1 MALSTFTELKEAVAD
16 WLDRSDLT
24 ARIPDFIALAEAR
37 INRELRIR
45 PMEVRSTMY
54 TTVDQQYFN
63 LPGGYIQMRNIQLN
77 TNPTTP
83 LEYITPEML
92 DRLYGSSTT
101 GKPRAYTLIGDE
113 IQLAPIPD
121 SAYQL
126 EMAFY
131 EKFTPLGDGSAGTV
145 TSNWLTANAPDVL
158 LYGALMEAEPFI
170 KNDERIPVW
179 LNGYSNAINKLQQ
192 QDQRDRHSGSAMRVR
207 NIYSGVEGRN

>member
-1 MALSTFTELKEAVAD
+1 MALSTFTELKDAIAD

-54 TTVDQQYFN
+54 ATVDQQYFN

-121 SAYQL
+121 SAYTL

-131 EKFTPLGDGSAGTV
+131 EKFTALGDGTSGTV
-145 TSNWLTANAPDVL
+145 TSNWLTENAPDIL

-170 KNDERIPVW
+170 KNDERVAVW
-179 LNGYSNAINKLQQ
+179 LNGYGNAIDKLQKA
-192 QDQRDRHSGSAMRVR
+192 DQRDRHSGSAMRVR
-207 NIYSGVEGRN
+207 NIYSGVEG

>member
-1 MALSTFTELKEAVAD
+1 MALSTFTELKDAIAD

-45 PMEVRSTMY
+45 PMEVRSIMY
-54 TTVDQQYFN
+54 TTSGQKYFN

-77 TNPTTP
+77 TNPTQP

-92 DRLYGSSTT
+92 DRLYGSNTT
-101 GKPRAYTLIGDE
+101 GKPKAYTLIGDE
-113 IQLAPIPD
+113 IQLSPIPD
-121 SAYQL
+121 SAYEL

-131 EKFTPLGDGSAGTV
+131 EKFTSLGDGTSGTV
-145 TSNWLTANAPDVL
+145 TSNWLTKNAPDIL

-170 KNDERIPVW
+170 KNDERVAVW
-179 LNGYSNAINKLQQ
+179 LNGYGNAIDKLQKA
-192 QDQRDRHSGSAMRVR
+192 DQRDRHSGSAMRVR
-207 NIYSGVEGRN
+207 NIYSGVEG

>member
-1 MALSTFTELKEAVAD
+1 MALSTYTELKDAIAD

-92 DRLYGSSTT
+92 DRLYGSTTT

-126 EMAFY
+126 EIAFY

-145 TSNWLTANAPDVL
+145 TSNWLTANAPDIL

>member
-1 MALSTFTELKEAVAD
+1 MALSTFTELKDAIAD

-24 ARIPDFIALAEAR
+24 ARIPDFITLAEAR
-37 INRELRIR
+37 INREIRIR
-45 PMEVRSTMY
+45 PMEVRSTM
-54 TTVDQQYFN
+54 TTTAGNQYFN

-121 SAYQL
+121 SAYTL

-131 EKFTPLGDGSAGTV
+131 EKFTALGDGTSGTV
-145 TSNWLTANAPDVL
+145 TNNWLTANAPDIL

-179 LNGYSNAINKLQQ
+179 LQAFRDSVAKLQKA
-192 QDQRDRHSGSAMRVR
+192 DQRDRHSGSAMRVR
-207 NIYSGVEGRN
+207 NIYSGVEG

>member
-1 MALSTFTELKEAVAD
+1 MALSTFTELKDAIAD

-54 TTVDQQYFN
+54 ATVDQQYFN

-121 SAYQL
+121 SAYTL

-131 EKFTPLGDGSAGTV
+131 EKFTALGDGTSGTV
-145 TSNWLTANAPDVL
+145 TSNWLTKNAPDIL

-170 KNDERIPVW
+170 KNDERVAVW
-179 LNGYSNAINKLQQ
+179 LNGYGNAIDKLQKA
-192 QDQRDRHSGSAMRVR
+192 DQRDRHSGSAMRVR
-207 NIYSGVEGRN
+207 NIYSGVEG

>member
-1 MALSTFTELKEAVAD
+1 MALGTFTELKDAIAD

-54 TTVDQQYFN
+54 ATVDQQYFN

-92 DRLYGSSTT
+92 DRLYGSTAT

-121 SAYQL
+121 SAYQV

-145 TSNWLTANAPDVL
+145 TSNWLTANAPDIL

-179 LNGYSNAINKLQQ
+179 LNGYSNAIDKLQK

-207 NIYSGVEGRN
+207 NIYSGVEG

>member
-1 MALSTFTELKEAVAD
+1 MALSTFTELKDAVAD

-37 INRELRIR
+37 ISRELRIR
-45 PMEVRSTMY
+45 PMEVRSIMY
-54 TTVDQQYFN
+54 TSSGQKYFN
-63 LPGGYIQMRNIQLN
+63 LPGGYLQMRNIQLN
-77 TNPTTP
+77 TNPTQP

-92 DRLYGSSTT
+92 DRLYGSNTT

-113 IQLAPIPD
+113 IQLSPIPD
-121 SAYQL
+121 AAYEL

-131 EKFTPLGDGSAGTV
+131 EKFTALGDGTSGTV
-145 TSNWLTANAPDVL
+145 TTNYLTKNAPDVL

-179 LNGYSNAINKLQQ
+179 LNGYSNAIENLQKA
-192 QDQRDRHSGSAMRVR
+192 DQKDRHSGSAMRIR
-207 NIYSGVEGRN
+207 NIYSGVEG

>member
-1 MALSTFTELKEAVAD
+1 MALSTFTELKSAIAD

-24 ARIPDFIALAEAR
+24 DRIPDFITLAETR

-45 PMEVRSTMY
+45 PMEVRSTME
-54 TTVDQQYFN
+54 TASGQQYFN

-92 DRLYGSSTT
+92 DRLYGSSAT

-121 SAYQL
+121 SAYTV

-131 EKFTPLGDGSAGTV
+131 ENITPLGDGTSGTV
-145 TSNWLTANAPDVL
+145 TTNWLTVNAPDIL
-158 LYGALMEAEPFI
+158 LYGSLMEAEPFI

-179 LNGYSNAINKLQQ
+179 LEAFRDGIKKLQ
-192 QDQRDRHSGSAMRVR
+192 DADARDRHSGSAMRIR
-207 NIYSGVEGRN
+207 NIYSGVEG

>member
-1 MALSTFTELKEAVAD
+1 MALGTYTELKDAIAD

-45 PMEVRSTMY
+45 PMEVRSTMV
-54 TTVDQQYFN
+54 TTADQQYFQ
-63 LPGGYIQMRNIQLN
+63 LPGGYIQMRNMQLN

-83 LEYITPEML
+83 LEYITPEMM
-92 DRLYGSSTT
+92 DRLYGSTT
-101 GKPRAYTLIGDE
+101 SGKPRAYTLIGDE

-121 SAYQL
+121 STYTV

-131 EKFTPLGDGSAGTV
+131 EKFTPLGDGSSGTV

-179 LNGYSNAINKLQQ
+179 LNGYNNAVNKLQQ
-192 QDQRDRHSGSAMRVR
+192 QDQRDRHSGSALRVR

>member
-92 DRLYGSSTT
+92 DRLYGSTTT

-126 EMAFY
+126 EIAFY

-145 TSNWLTANAPDVL
+145 TSNWLTANAPDIL

>member
-1 MALSTFTELKEAVAD
+1 MALSTFTELKDAVAD

-24 ARIPDFIALAEAR
+24 ARIPDFITLAEAR
-37 INRELRIR
+37 VNRDLRIR
-45 PMEVRSTMY
+45 AMEVRSTM
-54 TTVDQQYFN
+54 TTTAGKQYFN
-63 LPGGYIQMRNIQLN
+63 LPTNYIQMRNIQLN

-101 GKPRAYTLIGDE
+101 GKPRAYSLIGDE

-121 SAYQL
+121 SAYTL

-131 EKFTPLGDGSAGTV
+131 EKFTALGDGTSGTV
-145 TSNWLTANAPDVL
+145 TNNWLTLNAPDVL

-179 LNGYSNAINKLQQ
+179 LQAYRDGIDKLQKA
-192 QDQRDRHSGSAMRVR
+192 DANDRHSGSSMRVR
-207 NIYSGVEGRN
+207 NIYSGVEG

>member
-1 MALSTFTELKEAVAD
+1 MALGTFTELKDAIAD

-24 ARIPDFIALAEAR
+24 DRIPDFIALAEAR

-54 TTVDQQYFN
+54 TTADQQYFQ

-92 DRLYGSSTT
+92 DRLYGSTTT

-121 SAYQL
+121 SAYQV

>member
-1 MALSTFTELKEAVAD
+1 MALSTFTELKDAVAD

-24 ARIPDFIALAEAR
+24 SRIPDFIALAEAR

-45 PMEVRSTMY
+45 PMEVRSTM
-54 TTVDQQYFN
+54 TTTSGNQYFN

-121 SAYQL
+121 SAYTL

-131 EKFTPLGDGSAGTV
+131 EKFTALGDGTSGTV
-145 TSNWLTANAPDVL
+145 TNNWLTANAPDIL

-179 LNGYSNAINKLQQ
+179 LQAFRDSVAKLQKA
-192 QDQRDRHSGSAMRVR
+192 DQRDRHSGSAMRVR
-207 NIYSGVEGRN
+207 NIYSGVEG